1 MRNVLAALLLAA
13 SAALSSGCW
22 FFSYG
27 QVDLL
32 ASGWEFDET
41 QERFNRLVRWGHW
54 EMAVPLVAEDQR
66 ERFIEV
72 MRKLEGVR
80 FTDWDVLVVDM
91 AQGFGT
97 AHVEVRLEGY
107 RESTLTQVESVMIQ
121 EWEKHQ
127 GLESKWLVRP
137 DLEAV
142 AAAFAAR

>member
-1 MRNVLAALLLAA
+1 MRNVLAAVLLAA
-13 SAALSSGCW
+13 SATLSTGCW

-32 ASGWEFDET
+32 SSGWAFDET

-54 EMAVPLVAEDQR
+54 EMAVPMVAEDER
-66 ERFIEV
+66 ERFTQV
-72 MRKLEGVR
+72 MRSLRDVR

-91 AQGFGT
+91 SKGFDT

-107 RESTLTQVESVMIQ
+107 RETTLTQGESVMVQ
-121 EWEKHQ
+121 DWERHQ
-127 GLESKWLVRP
+127 GLESEWVVRP
-137 DLEAV
+137 NLDAV

>member
-13 SAALSSGCW
+13 SATLQTGCW

-27 QVDLL
+27 QLDLL
-32 ASGWEFDET
+32 SSGWAFDEK

-54 EMAVPLVAEDQR
+54 EMAVPMVAEDQR
-66 ERFIEV
+66 ERFTEV
-72 MRKLEGVR
+72 MRSLEGVR

-91 AQGFGT
+91 AKGFDT

-107 RESTLTQVESVMIQ
+107 RETTLMQHESVMVQ
-121 EWEKHQ
+121 DWERRQ
-127 GLESKWLVRP
+127 GIESDWVVRP
-137 DLEAV
+137 DLDAV